1 MKRIKNIIKCEIIND
16 MGMLVERKI
25 QMVTDW
31 KPRVGD
37 KLRFTLKHHFK
48 PIIIKVVGIAD
59 QAKATKSEELMLV
72 GEEIDRLDDVRY
84 NFKNDE
90 FSIQ

>member
-1 MKRIKNIIKCEIIND
+1 MRRIKNIIKCEIIND

-48 PIIIKVVGIAD
+48 PIIIKVVSIAD
-59 QAKATKSEELMLV
+59 QAKSAKSDELTLV
-72 GEEIDRLDDVRY
+72 GEEIDLLDNVRFS
-84 NFKNDE
+84 FKNDE